1 MKSNE
6 TSGSHMKF
14 ALQSISSLGA
24 VLLGFIL
31 LANMGISSAGK
42 SDLESLSVVERE
54 IITET
59 IQADGTIVEID
70 ELTTL
75 VKSQLVVDVE
85 SQADLPYNSTFSN
98 LEILEAYTITSQG
111 EKIQVAANA
120 IRTVED
126 DNSSGAAMFSDQKHK
141 IIIFP
146 KVTPGSRTYY
156 KAKLTTFKPL
166 LPGYFYTRLIM
177 SPNAEVKHYEY
188 HLSYPESLALYY
200 DIKGIKQTRDETK
213 DGMRHVSYFYQNL
226 KAVIKEQ
233 HQVAN
238 SDFAPYIHIS
248 SMPNQAAFA
257 KAYEERIA
265 SKSSVTPEVQKLADE
280 ITKSIEKDGDK
291 ASKPSRDIKKEQARA
306 IYNWVTRNI
315 RYVAIYLGDGG
326 IIPHDANSIIRNR
339 YGDCKDHNALLIA
352 LLSAKGIN
360 ATSALINSGSAF
372 VVPKLPVIGPFNH
385 VITYIPAWDLYLD
398 STAEM
403 APFGVL
409 PSGEVDKPTLLTKL
423 EKVGRTPKA
432 KKEDNQMVTGIN
444 MTIEKDGQI
453 KGKAHTKYF
462 GSAEISARYK
472 YEGVETS
479 YADKFVKNQLAKF
492 RQTGEGKISTS
503 YVYDLDK
510 PFTSDTEFTLDA
522 IANVPGP
529 GAITVPVGLA
539 PGELAMIA
547 NDRPPEKFTKPY
559 TCSTRMVG
567 EAYQITFPSNAKVTR
582 IPPDV
587 TYEKA
592 GIKYESTYTERNNSL
607 LVTRKL
613 AIQRPGAVCQPAE
626 LQNWRDFYQVFIKDM
641 RGQIFYE

>member
-1 MKSNE
+1 
-6 TSGSHMKF
+6 MKF
-14 ALQSISSLGA
+14 ALQSIGGLSA
-24 VLLGFIL
+24 VLLGFLL
-31 LANMGISSAGK
+31 LANVGISSAGRGE
-42 SDLESLSVVERE
+42 LESLSVVERE

-59 IQADGTIVEID
+59 IQADGTVVEID

-75 VKSQLVVDVE
+75 VKSQIIVDVE

-98 LEILEAYTITSQG
+98 LEILEAYTITPQG
-111 EKIQVAANA
+111 EKIPVAANA

-126 DNSSGAAMFSDQKHK
+126 DNSAGAAMFSDQKHK

-146 KVTPGSRTYY
+146 KVSPGARTYY
-156 KAKLTTFKPL
+156 KSKLTTYKPL
-166 LPGYFYTRLIM
+166 LPNYFYTRLIL

-188 HLSYPESLALYY
+188 NLSYPESLKLYF
-200 DIKGIKQTRDETK
+200 DAQGVKPTRDDSK
-213 DGMRHVSYFYQNL
+213 DGMRHVSYSYQNL
-226 KAVIKEQ
+226 KAIPKEQ
-233 HQVAN
+233 LQVSN
-238 SDFAPYIHIS
+238 SDFAPHIYIS
-248 SMPNQAAFA
+248 SMANQAEFA
-257 KAYEERIA
+257 KVYEERIV
-265 SKSSVTPEVQKLADE
+265 SKSLVTPEVQKLADE
-280 ITKSIEKDGDK
+280 ITKGVDK
-291 ASKPSRDIKKEQARA
+291 KVAADPSLDLKKEQARA

-326 IIPHDANSIIRNR
+326 IIPHDASSIIRNR

-385 VITYIPAWDLYLD
+385 VITYIPAWDLYVD
-398 STAEM
+398 STSEM

-409 PSGEVDKPTLLTKL
+409 SSGVVDKPTLLTKL
-423 EKVGRTPKA
+423 QKLGRTPKA
-432 KKEDNQMVTGIN
+432 KKEDNQTVTGIN
-444 MTIEKDGQI
+444 MTIGKDGQI

-472 YEGVETS
+472 YEGVETT

-567 EAYQITFPSNAKVTR
+567 EAYQITFPSNTKVTR
-582 IPPDV
+582 IPPDM

-592 GIKYESTYTERNNSL
+592 GLKYESTYTERNNSL
-607 LVTRKL
+607 LITRKL
-613 AIQRPGAVCQPAE
+613 AVQRAGAVCQPAE

>member
-1 MKSNE
+1 
-6 TSGSHMKF
+6 MKF

-24 VLLGFIL
+24 VLLGFLL
-31 LANMGISSAGK
+31 LANVGISSAGK

-59 IQADGTIVEID
+59 IQADGTVVEID

-85 SQADLPYNSTFSN
+85 SQADLPYNSTFST
-98 LEILEAYTITSQG
+98 LEILEAYTITPQG
-111 EKIQVAANA
+111 EKIPVAANA

-156 KAKLTTFKPL
+156 KAKLTTFKPM
-166 LPGYFYTRLIM
+166 LPGYFYTRLTL

-200 DIKGIKQTRDETK
+200 DIKGIKQTRDEIK

-226 KAVIKEQ
+226 KAITKEQ

-238 SDFAPYIHIS
+238 SDFSPYIHIS

-257 KAYEERIA
+257 KVYEERIA
-265 SKSSVTPEVQKLADE
+265 SKSVVTPEVQKLADE
-280 ITKSIEKDGDK
+280 ITKGIDKGIDKSIDKGGDK
-291 ASKPSRDIKKEQARA
+291 TSNPARDIKKEQARA

-326 IIPHDANSIIRNR
+326 IVPHDANSIIRNR

-352 LLSAKGIN
+352 LLAAKGIN

-444 MTIEKDGQI
+444 MTIGKDGQI

-462 GSAEISARYK
+462 GSADISARYK
-472 YEGVETS
+472 YEGVETT

-559 TCSTRMVG
+559 TCATRMVG
-567 EAYQITFPSNAKVTR
+567 EAYQITFPSNTKVTR